1 MSLKSFSTHT
11 KFIQESPLTGSRKEK
26 QGSRHA
32 LPCFWSFFLGV
43 WGHGGG
49 FSFGV

>member
-26 QGSRHA
+26 QGSSHVFG
-32 LPCFWSFFLGV
+32 LFFWA
-43 WGHGGG
+43 
-49 FSFGV
+49 FGVTVVALVSGFD